1 MAFTGHMP
9 IFISGGSAYH
19 RRVMQV
25 GAFGA
30 AEPRRIWYAVLVA
43 AEGVPQYYLLP
54 QPVEDD
60 REAVAAADEV
70 PVLVGERWPRRR
82 ESRGRD
88 AVWRVQSRV
97 EDGVSASNP

>member
-1 MAFTGHMP
+1 MKCNAH
-9 IFISGGSAYH
+9 ICCLYFITSNPGIL
-19 RRVMQV
+19 Q
-25 GAFGA
+25 
-30 AEPRRIWYAVLVA
+30 EPRRIWYAVLVA
-43 AEGVPQYYLLP
+43 AEGVPQDDLLP

-70 PVLVGERWPRRR
+70 PVLVGERWPRRG